1 MPDRPAD
8 GGGTTSDPR
17 LRPLQ
22 ELIAGWPGLTSRP
35 DPALIED
42 SLVLV
47 PHLQG
52 VRRLAD
58 VGSGGGLPG
67 LPLKIALPALEVA
80 LIESNRRKA
89 AFLVAAAAQLG
100 LTGVEVI
107 PARAEEAGRDPRL
120 REAFDAVT
128 VRALAHMAVL
138 AELCLPLVRVGG
150 RLLAMKAGAEAEVEA
165 AIPALEALGGRL
177 AGIVP
182 APSPARARGQVVI
195 VEKTGPTPDRYP
207 RRAGLP
213 ERRPLGI

>member
-67 LPLKIALPALEVA
+67 LPLKIALPALEVT

>member
-1 MPDRPAD
+1 MPDRPPD

-67 LPLKIALPALEVA
+67 LPLKIALPALEVT

-107 PARAEEAGRDPRL
+107 PARAEQAGRDPRL

-165 AIPALEALGGRL
+165 AIPAVEALGGRL

-195 VEKTGPTPDRYP
+195 VEMTGPTPDRYP